1 LRNEVL
7 RPARLAG
14 TGCIFYACLMSLS
27 PTDTTP
33 GMKTTTVW
41 IMTLAAGIVVANNY
55 YNQPLL
61 VDFAK
66 AFHVSSAEISIVPI
80 LTQIGYA
87 CGIIF
92 LLPLGDMVER
102 RRLISCFLACSLL
115 SLIAVALS
123 PNLAWLACA
132 SFILG
137 FTSVVPQVLPAFAS
151 QLAKPR
157 DRGRV
162 VGHIMGGLLCGI
174 LLSRFVAGF
183 VGRYLGWAAI
193 YWMGAG
199 AMLLLAIA
207 LYLSLPYAVP
217 KFKGH
222 YFALLRSLVTLL
234 KEQPVLRETT
244 AVSSL
249 QFAAFSAF
257 WTTLAFN
264 LYSFPEHYG
273 SDVAGAFGLA
283 GVVGV
288 LAAPQAGRFA
298 DKRSPRFTVL
308 VASVIFLFG
317 YVLFAVAGRSII
329 GLAIGV
335 ILLDFAMQ
343 SAHVSNM
350 ARNYAL
356 IHDAASRLNT
366 VYIGIRFIG
375 GALGSACG
383 NIAWSFWGWPGV
395 CGTGLAFSSLAIL
408 AQFVMKRGD

>member
-1 LRNEVL
+1 
-7 RPARLAG
+7 
-14 TGCIFYACLMSLS
+14 M
-27 PTDTTP
+27 TTSSTNTAP
-33 GMKTTTVW
+33 GIKTSTVW
-41 IMTLAAGIVVANNY
+41 IMTLAAGVVVANNY

-66 AFHVSSAEISIVPI
+66 AFHASSGQVGLVPI
-80 LTQIGYA
+80 LTQFGYA

-92 LLPLGDMVER
+92 LLPLGDMIER
-102 RRLISCFLACSLL
+102 RRLVSCFLALSCA
-115 SLIAVALS
+115 SLIAMALS
-123 PNLAWLACA
+123 PSLTWLACM

-137 FTSVVPQVLPAFAS
+137 FTSLIPQVLPAFAS
-151 QLAKPR
+151 QLAEPR

-162 VGHIMGGLLCGI
+162 VGHIMAGLLCGI

-183 VGRYLGWAAI
+183 VGRFFGWSAI
-193 YWMGAG
+193 YWMGAV
-199 AMLLLAIA
+199 AMVVLGIA
-207 LYLSLPYAVP
+207 LYLTLPYAEP

-222 YFALLRSLVTLL
+222 YLALLRSLGTLL

-244 AVSSL
+244 AISTL

-264 LYSFPEHYG
+264 LYSFPERYG
-273 SDVAGAFGLA
+273 SDVAGTFGLA

-288 LAAPQAGRFA
+288 LAAPQAGRIA
-298 DKRSPRFTVL
+298 DKSSPRLTVL
-308 VASVIFLFG
+308 VMSCIFLFG
-317 YVLFAVAGRSII
+317 YVLFAVAGRSLI

-366 VYIGIRFIG
+366 VYIGIRFLG
-375 GALGSACG
+375 GAFGSACG
-383 NIAWSFWGWPGV
+383 NLAWSHWGWPGV
-395 CGTGLAFSSLAIL
+395 CGVGLTFSALAIL
-408 AQFVMKRGD
+408 VQFTMKRGD

>member
-1 LRNEVL
+1 MSIITTDA
-7 RPARLAG
+7 AR
-14 TGCIFYACLMSLS
+14 
-27 PTDTTP
+27 
-33 GMKTTTVW
+33 GMKTTTIW

-66 AFHVSSAEISIVPI
+66 AFHASAAQISIVPI
-80 LTQIGYA
+80 LTQFGYA

-102 RRLISCFLACSLL
+102 RRLVSCFLACSCL

-132 SFILG
+132 SFVLG
-137 FTSVVPQVLPAFAS
+137 FTSVVPQVLPAFAA
-151 QLAKPR
+151 QLAAPR
-157 DRGRV
+157 DRGRI

-183 VGRYLGWAAI
+183 VGRYFGWSAI
-193 YWMGAG
+193 YWVGAV
-199 AMLLLAIA
+199 AMLLLGIA

-222 YFALLRSLVTLL
+222 YFSLLRSLGTLL

-244 AVSSL
+244 MVSSL

-264 LYSFPEHYG
+264 LYSLPERYG

-283 GVVGV
+283 GVIGV
-288 LAAPQAGRFA
+288 LAAPQAGRIA
-298 DKRSPRFTVL
+298 DKHSPRFTVL
-308 VASVIFLFG
+308 VMSCIFLCG
-317 YVLFAVAGRSII
+317 YLLFAVAGRSII

-356 IHDAASRLNT
+356 IHEAASRLNT

-375 GALGSACG
+375 GAMGSAFG
-383 NIAWSFWGWPGV
+383 NLAWSLWGWPGV
-395 CGTGLAFSSLAIL
+395 CGVGLALSGLAIL